1 MRRGECLSPLLIN
14 RQSRSC
20 LLSLPSGHS
29 DCLVSSAVCC
39 DAFRPHEGGVCA
51 CNSSVTLS
59 APASDDEGSTAAT
72 DGSTLRTSPADH
84 GGSVGSESG
93 GSAVDS
99 VAGEHSGNVPGCLH
113 LFGLRVVDKVE
124 IPAWSWDWFLQRA
137 VVRTLC
143 SLVEFI

>member
-1 MRRGECLSPLLIN
+1 MTLSSP
-14 RQSRSC
+14 
-20 LLSLPSGHS
+20 P
-29 DCLVSSAVCC
+29 
-39 DAFRPHEGGVCA
+39 GVCA

-99 VAGEHSGNVPGCLH
+99 VAGEHSGNVPGRLD
-113 LFGLRVVDKVE
+113 LFGLRAVDKAGT
-124 IPAWSWDWFLQRA
+124 PAWPCDWFLQRG
-137 VVRTLC
+137 VVGTL
-143 SLVEFI
+143 L